1 MGWQRRAGR
10 VPRRYDDPEGATM
23 PNHEGHEGDLDLEAR
38 VRQFVEQIER
48 GDTGAGAPE
57 ESRAAG
63 GIEEAVRRILIE
75 IGEDPDREGLLRT
88 PERMHRM
95 WLELTCGYLVDPDK
109 LINGAIFDVGYSEMV
124 VVKGIPFYSLC
135 EHHMLPFFGTASV
148 GYVPRDKVVG
158 LSKIPRVVEMYAR
171 RLQVQERMT
180 HQVADFLQERLD
192 PQGVA
197 VVIEAQHL
205 CVAMRGIQK
214 RGATMVTSSVLGCF
228 RTNQRTRDEFMA
240 HLERFDRPS

>member
-1 MGWQRRAGR
+1 M
-10 VPRRYDDPEGATM
+10 PDDKRGQ
-23 PNHEGHEGDLDLEAR
+23 GDCDDLEFR
-38 VRQFVEQIER
+38 VRQIVEQIEQ
-48 GDTGAGAPE
+48 GDTGAGAPA
-57 ESRAAG
+57 ESRPTG
-63 GIEEAVRRILIE
+63 GIEEAVRRILTE

-95 WLELTCGYLVDPDK
+95 WLELTCGYLVDPEK

-124 VVKGIPFYSLC
+124 VVKYIPFYSLC

-148 GYVPRDKVVG
+148 GYVPRGRVVG

-180 HQVADFLQERLD
+180 QQIADFLQERLD

-205 CVAMRGIQK
+205 CMAMRGIK
-214 RGATMVTSSVLGCF
+214 KGGATMVTSSVLGCF

-240 HLERFDRPS
+240 HLERSDRQA